1 MIPGAM
7 MTNLERSLHEVL
19 DEHRHESGLHVI
31 GGEKR
36 LLDRLVHF
44 FEQELTKEEKNPRS
58 NSKLEH

>member
-1 MIPGAM
+1 MS
-7 MTNLERSLHEVL
+7 NLERSLSQVL

-44 FEQELTKEEKNPRS
+44 FEEELKMEEKPGKS